1 MQTTVVLLHH
11 LGALDAGRQM
21 LDICQRGARG
31 KNWRGTTKVEQAH
44 MGHPRPY
51 FRSTFEGRR
60 VS

>member
-1 MQTTVVLLHH
+1 MQTTAVKLHH

-31 KNWRGTTKVEQAH
+31 KNWRGTTTVEQAH

-51 FRSTFEGRR
+51 FSLTFDER
-60 VS
+60 